1 MVPPNAGPKCLRPWA
16 FFSPWP
22 PILNGSSYH
31 GRKIAMSPCHAPR
44 VRIRLF
50 GVWMSPAY
58 ASEWR
63 SILLCFTP
71 RVRAAMQQLVTSNS
85 TMLALH
91 FYEAMMGDEAA
102 ASFLSHEQ
110 VQNHLKPA
118 MQRWLQE
125 VYALDPEAD
134 LESVAQRQV
143 KIGEIHA
150 RIDLPVYLVL
160 RGASRIKEGI
170 HNLMLL
176 SGELNTQER
185 LAATQLV
192 MRVMDLAMEIM
203 AQAYATSRER
213 NSRSKEAYRL
223 FALTQNVS
231 TLRERRRAEL
241 LDWQNQCLFN
251 HALGAA
257 APPMPKLSASDFGLW
272 FRHKGAHVFQG
283 LPETAVILQN
293 MEHIDHVLLPEFE
306 RATPDML
313 VQRLGELREQARN
326 IALNLE
332 ALFEHNSQM
341 DAGRDVLTHLLNRKF
356 LHVVLSKEVSYAR
369 ESQTTFSVL
378 TLDIDHFKRI
388 NDAWGHEGGDMVLQ
402 QISAILSTNS
412 RGGDYVFRMGGE
424 EFLLLLVDT
433 SAVAA
438 LRMAEKLRALVERES
453 FTLPRNKRF
462 HVTISIG
469 VATFDGHPDY
479 QRILRQSD
487 AALYAAKARGRNCV
501 VSANEI

>member
-1 MVPPNAGPKCLRPWA
+1 
-16 FFSPWP
+16 
-22 PILNGSSYH
+22 
-31 GRKIAMSPCHAPR
+31 
-44 VRIRLF
+44 
-50 GVWMSPAY
+50 MSPAY

-71 RVRAAMQQLVTSNS
+71 RVRAAMQQLVASHS
-85 TMLALH
+85 EMLALH
-91 FYEAMMGDEAA
+91 FYEAMMEDDAA

-110 VQNHLKPA
+110 VQNRLKPT
-118 MQRWLQE
+118 MQIWLQE

-134 LESVAQRQV
+134 LDAVANRQV

-170 HNLMLL
+170 HNMMMLRTA
-176 SGELNTQER
+176 LNEQER
-185 LAATQLV
+185 LAAGQLV

-251 HALGAA
+251 HALGYSELS
-257 APPMPKLSASDFGLW
+257 MPKLGSSDFGLW

-283 LPETAVILQN
+283 MQETALILRGIEKVDN
-293 MEHIDHVLLPEFE
+293 VLLPAF
-306 RATPDML
+306 AQTTPDEL
-313 VQRLGELREQARN
+313 AARLGELREQTRS

-356 LHVVLSKEVSYAR
+356 LPVVLSKEVAFAR
-369 ESQTTFSVL
+369 ESGTTFSVL
-378 TLDIDHFKRI
+378 SLDIDHFKRI
-388 NDAWGHEGGDMVLQ
+388 NDTWGHEGGDMVLQ
-402 QISAILSTNS
+402 QISAILSNNS
-412 RGGDYVFRMGGE
+412 RGGDYVFRMGGGRIPAAVGGYE
-424 EFLLLLVDT
+424 CRLC
-433 SAVAA
+433 SAGGREVAC
-438 LRMAEKLRALVERES
+438 
-453 FTLPRNKRF
+453 T
-462 HVTISIG
+462 G
-469 VATFDGHPDY
+469 
-479 QRILRQSD
+479 
-487 AALYAAKARGRNCV
+487 
-501 VSANEI
+501 

>member
-1 MVPPNAGPKCLRPWA
+1 
-16 FFSPWP
+16 
-22 PILNGSSYH
+22 
-31 GRKIAMSPCHAPR
+31 
-44 VRIRLF
+44 
-50 GVWMSPAY
+50 MSPAY

-71 RVRAAMQQLVTSNS
+71 HVRSVMQQLVHSNS

-91 FYEAMMGDEAA
+91 FYEAMMEDDAA

-110 VQNHLKPA
+110 VQTRLKPT
-118 MQRWLQE
+118 MVKWLEE

-134 LESVAQRQV
+134 LEKTAQQQV
-143 KIGEIHA
+143 KIGEVHA

-176 SGELNTQER
+176 NCTLNAQER
-185 LAATQLV
+185 LAAMQLV
-192 MRVMDLAMEIM
+192 MRVMDLTMEIM

-251 HALGAA
+251 HALGSN
-257 APPMPKLSASDFGLW
+257 APSMPTLNASDFGLW

-283 LPETAVILQN
+283 MPETALILQSMDYVDN
-293 MEHIDHVLLPEFE
+293 QLLPHLQH
-306 RATPDML
+306 ATPETL
-313 VQRLGELREQARN
+313 VQNLEKLREQARH
-326 IALNLE
+326 IALSLE
-332 ALFEHNSQM
+332 TLFEHNSQM

-356 LHVVLSKEVSYAR
+356 LPVVLGKEVSYAR
-369 ESQTTFSVL
+369 ETNTTFSVL
-378 TLDIDHFKRI
+378 TLDIDYFKRI
-388 NDAWGHEGGDMVLQ
+388 NDTWGHESGDMVLQ
-402 QISAILSTNS
+402 QISAMLSNNS

-433 SAVAA
+433 SAVSA
-438 LRMAEKLRALVERES
+438 LRMAEKLRAQVERDP
-453 FTLPRNKRF
+453 FTLARNERLS
-462 HVTISIG
+462 VTVSIG

-479 QRILRQSD
+479 QRVLRQSD
-487 AALYAAKARGRNCV
+487 EALYAAKARGRNCV
-501 VSANEI
+501 VSAEEL

>member
-1 MVPPNAGPKCLRPWA
+1 
-16 FFSPWP
+16 
-22 PILNGSSYH
+22 
-31 GRKIAMSPCHAPR
+31 
-44 VRIRLF
+44 
-50 GVWMSPAY
+50 MSPAY

-71 RVRAAMQQLVTSNS
+71 RVRAAMQQLVASNS
-85 TMLALH
+85 EMLALH
-91 FYEAMMGDEAA
+91 FYEAMMEDDAA

-110 VQNHLKPA
+110 VQNRLKPT
-118 MQRWLQE
+118 MQVWLEE
-125 VYALDPEAD
+125 VYALDPDAD
-134 LESVAQRQV
+134 LEKVAQRQV
-143 KIGEIHA
+143 KIGEVHA

-176 SGELNTQER
+176 RSPLSEPER
-185 LAATQLV
+185 LAAAQMV

-203 AQAYATSRER
+203 AQAYASSRDR
-213 NSRSKEAYRL
+213 TSRSKEAYRL

-251 HALGAA
+251 HALGNAGLA
-257 APPMPKLSASDFGLW
+257 MPKLSASDFGLW

-283 LPETAVILQN
+283 MPETALILSG
-293 MEHIDHVLLPEFE
+293 MEHIDHVLLPAFGQ
-306 RATPDML
+306 ATPEQL
-313 VQRLGELREQARN
+313 VQRLGELREQARS

-356 LHVVLSKEVSYAR
+356 LPVVLSKEVAFAR
-369 ESQTTFSVL
+369 ESGTTFSVL
-378 TLDIDHFKRI
+378 AIDIDHFKRI
-388 NDAWGHEGGDMVLQ
+388 NDTWGHEGGDMVLQ
-402 QISAILSTNS
+402 QISAILSNNS

-424 EFLLLLVDT
+424 EFLVLLVDT
-433 SAVAA
+433 SAVSA
-438 LRMAEKLRALVERES
+438 LRVAEKLRAQVEREP
-453 FTLPRNKRF
+453 FTLPRNERLP
-462 HVTISIG
+462 VTISIG

-479 QRILRQSD
+479 QRVLRQSD
-487 AALYAAKARGRNCV
+487 EALYAAKGRGRNCV
-501 VSANEI
+501 VSVDEM

>member
-1 MVPPNAGPKCLRPWA
+1 
-16 FFSPWP
+16 
-22 PILNGSSYH
+22 
-31 GRKIAMSPCHAPR
+31 
-44 VRIRLF
+44 
-50 GVWMSPAY
+50 MSPAY
-58 ASEWR
+58 ATEWR

-71 RVRAAMQQLVTSNS
+71 HVRSVLQQLVKNNS

-91 FYEAMMGDEAA
+91 FYEAMMEDAA
-102 ASFLSHEQ
+102 AESFLSHDQ
-110 VQNHLKPA
+110 VQTRLKPT
-118 MQRWLQE
+118 MVKWLEE

-134 LESVAQRQV
+134 LEKTAQHQV
-143 KIGEIHA
+143 KIGEVHA

-170 HNLMLL
+170 HNLLL
-176 SGELNTQER
+176 LNSTLNTQER
-185 LAATQLV
+185 LAAMQLV
-192 MRVMDLAMEIM
+192 MRVMDLTMEIM

-213 NSRSKEAYRL
+213 NSRSKEADRL

-251 HALGAA
+251 HALGAN
-257 APPMPKLSASDFGLW
+257 APAMPKLSASDFGLW

-283 LPETAVILQN
+283 MPETAIILQS
-293 MEHIDHVLLPEFE
+293 MEYVDTQLLPRFQQST
-306 RATPDML
+306 ADTL
-313 VQRLGELREQARN
+313 IQQLGELREQARN

-356 LHVVLSKEVSYAR
+356 LPVVLSKEVAYAR
-369 ESQTTFSVL
+369 ETHTTFSVL

-388 NDAWGHEGGDMVLQ
+388 NDTWGHDSGDMVLQ
-402 QISAILSTNS
+402 QISAILSNNS

-433 SAVAA
+433 SAVSA
-438 LRMAEKLRALVERES
+438 LRVAEKLRAHVEREP
-453 FTLPRNKRF
+453 FTLPRNERLSAT
-462 HVTISIG
+462 VSIG

-479 QRILRQSD
+479 QRVLRQSD
-487 AALYAAKARGRNCV
+487 QALYAAKAKGRNCV
-501 VSANEI
+501 VSAEEL